1 MIDYNTQMLCVKF
14 VWQKNVWV
22 NCEEN
27 AERISRS
34 VRQYLLAN
42 PDEARKFVNVLTV
55 EEVPQDVIDS
65 YIMQYVPDT
74 ISFSMVQKMMK
85 QKGK

>member
-1 MIDYNTQMLCVKF
+1 MSSWYSKKRVGELTD
-14 VWQKNVWV
+14 
-22 NCEEN
+22 EN

-42 PDEARKFVNVLTV
+42 PDEVRKFVNVLTV
-55 EEVPQDVIDS
+55 AEVPQDVIDS

-74 ISFSMVQKMMK
+74 ISFSMAQKMVK